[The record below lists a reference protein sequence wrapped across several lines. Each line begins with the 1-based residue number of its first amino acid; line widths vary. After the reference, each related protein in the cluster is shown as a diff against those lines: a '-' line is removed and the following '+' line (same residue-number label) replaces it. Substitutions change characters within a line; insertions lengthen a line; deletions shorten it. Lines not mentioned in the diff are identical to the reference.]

1 MPSGAKEKAMQE
13 AYDKAHECE
22 MTCHGCSQ
30 CVILAIQ
37 DVLGLRDD
45 HLFKAASG
53 LSGGIGQMHD
63 VCGAMLG
70 GALMLGTQYG
80 RSRDEI
86 NDTDRILQSMTPV
99 GKLYKWFEKE
109 YGGVRCR
116 DVRIRTLGVYYDTK
130 VPWQGELAR
139 EAGMYKHCSD
149 LAGKVA
155 ARVVEMLWQDV
166 MKKKS

>member
-1 MPSGAKEKAMQE
+1 MPPRSKEKAVKQ

-22 MTCHGCSQ
+22 LTHHGCSQ
-30 CVILAIQ
+30 CVILGVQ
-37 DVLGLRDD
+37 DTLGLKDD
-45 HLFKAASG
+45 NLFKAASG
-53 LSGGIGQMHD
+53 LCGGIGQMHD
-63 VCGAMLG
+63 VCGALLG

-86 NDTDRILQSMTPV
+86 EKSDKVVESMTPV

-116 DVRIRTLGVYYDTK
+116 DVRVRTMGVYYDTK
-130 VPWQGELAR
+130 VPWQAELAQ
-139 EAGMYKHCSD
+139 EAGMYKYCSD

-155 ARVVEMLWQDV
+155 ARVVDMLWEDV
-166 MKKKS
+166 AKKK